1 MYQNIITKHSSTQLS
16 IVNIL
21 QAQRAN
27 SSKTTSQKLV
37 EYFTD
42 VVLSSS
48 GVICKQTESSACS
61 ESTGSHV
68 ELEFETQGLV
78 QNKTLF

>member
-1 MYQNIITKHSSTQLS
+1 MYQYIITKHSSTPSS
-16 IVNIL
+16 IVSIL
-21 QAQRAN
+21 QAQSEQQQN
-27 SSKTTSQKLV
+27 YQPKLE

-42 VVLSSS
+42 AVLSSS

-68 ELEFETQGLV
+68 ELEFETKGLV